1 MKIVPINLAGRTTR
15 RRCKPKPI
23 SDMLPFLQINPQDN
37 VLVALADLQKGSVL
51 QFRSQEITLQQDCP
65 AKHKFLISPL
75 KKDEALIMYGVTVG
89 RVLED
94 LPVGGVI
101 TTANTRHDASPYV
114 VRESH
119 YSWTPPDVSAWKDR
133 TFMGYPRSDGQV
145 GTRNFWLVVPLVF
158 CENRNV
164 EYIRNA
170 FLKKLG
176 YAVPD
181 AYEEL
186 VGQLVDSYRDHK
198 LGDYQP
204 AGPSESKNASR
215 LFPNVDG
222 IKFLNHEGGCGGTRE
237 DTNTLGDLIA
247 GYLNNPNV
255 AGATILSLGC
265 QHIQISILQDQI
277 RMKNPSFDK
286 PVLYFEQQKYP
297 GGEPQL
303 LTDAIVATFR
313 ELARAN
319 EAVRVS
325 APLSKLSVGLKCGG
339 SDGFSGITANPAMG
353 HLSDIL
359 TTLGAR
365 TILAEFPELCGV
377 EQELIDR
384 CVDTTKA
391 AKFATLM
398 RGYQERAEAIG
409 SGFDMNPSPGN
420 IRDGLITDAI
430 KSAGA
435 AKKGGTAPVSGVLD
449 YAEYPRDKG
458 LHLLCTPGN
467 DVEATTGMAGSGATL
482 IIFST
487 GLGTP
492 TGNPVAPVVKTATNS
507 LLAKRMADIIDFDHG
522 DIITSGKS
530 IDQSAEDLLEE
541 LIRIASGEKITA
553 AERLQQDDFIPWK
566 RGVSL

>member
-1 MKIVPINLAGRTTR
+1 MN
-15 RRCKPKPI
+15 
-23 SDMLPFLQINPQDN
+23 SDMLPFLQIHPQDN
-37 VLVALADLQKGSVL
+37 VLVALTDLQKGSVL
-51 QFRSQEITLQQDCP
+51 QFRTQEITLQQDCP

-75 KKDEALIMYGVTVG
+75 GKGDTVIMYGVTVG

-94 LPVGGVI
+94 LPIGGVI
-101 TTANTRHDASPYV
+101 TTGNTTHEASPYE
-114 VRESH
+114 VRDGH
-119 YSWTPPDVSAWKDR
+119 YRWTAPDASKWKDR
-133 TFMGYPRSDGQV
+133 TFMGFHRSDGQV

-164 EYIRNA
+164 DYIRNA
-170 FLKKLG
+170 FMKKLG

-181 AYEEL
+181 AYEAL
-186 VGQLVDSYRDHK
+186 VGQLVDSYHRDA
-198 LGDYQP
+198 LEGFQ
-204 AGPSESKNASR
+204 AGSPSSQSASNR
-215 LFPNVDG
+215 LFPNLDG

-237 DTNTLGDLIA
+237 DTNTLGELIA

-265 QHIQISILQDQI
+265 QHIQTGILQEQI
-277 RMKNPSFDK
+277 KRKNPSFDK

-303 LTDAIVATFR
+303 LTDAIVATFKG
-313 ELARAN
+313 LAKAN
-319 EAVRVS
+319 ELKRAP

-359 TTLGAR
+359 TTLGGR

-384 CVDTTKA
+384 CVDTGRA
-391 AKFATLM
+391 SKFAKLM

-435 AKKGGTAPVSGVLD
+435 AKKGGIGPVNDVLD
-449 YAEYPRDKG
+449 YAEYPSRPG

-492 TGNPVAPVVKTATNS
+492 TGNPVAPVIKTATNS
-507 LLAKRMADIIDFDHG
+507 ILAKRMSDIIDFDHG
-522 DIITSGKS
+522 DIITQGKS
-530 IDQSAEDLLEE
+530 IERSAEDLLEE
-541 LIRIASGEKITA
+541 LIKFASGERVTA

>member
-1 MKIVPINLAGRTTR
+1 
-15 RRCKPKPI
+15 
-23 SDMLPFLQINPQDN
+23 MLPFLQINPEDN
-37 VLVALADLQKGSVL
+37 VLVAISDLSKGSILSIQGIEV
-51 QFRSQEITLQQDCP
+51 TLQEACP

-75 KKDEALIMYGVTVG
+75 KKDEAVIMYGVTVG

-94 LPVGGVI
+94 LPAGGVI
-101 TTANTRHDASPYV
+101 TTANTRHDASPYQ
-114 VRESH
+114 VRPSH
-119 YSWTPPDVSAWKDR
+119 YTWAAPDVSPWKDR
-133 TFMGYPRSDGQV
+133 TFMGYHRSDGQV

-164 EYIRNA
+164 DYIRNA

-181 AYEEL
+181 AYEDL
-186 VGQLVDSYRDHK
+186 VGQLMSQYKEGNLASFH
-198 LGDYQP
+198 
-204 AGPSESKNASR
+204 PSGHTTPISSNR
-215 LFPNVDG
+215 LFPQVDG

-237 DTNTLGDLIA
+237 DTNTLCQLIA

-265 QHIQISILQDQI
+265 QHIQIEILQSEI
-277 RMKNPSFDK
+277 KRKNPSFDK
-286 PVLYFEQQKYP
+286 PVLYYEQQKYHS
-297 GGEPQL
+297 EPQL
-303 LTDAIVATFR
+303 LTDAIVDTFKQ
-313 ELARAN
+313 LVKAN
-319 EAVRVS
+319 EARRAP
-325 APLSKLSVGLKCGG
+325 APLNKLSVGLKCGG

-377 EQELIDR
+377 EQELLDR
-384 CVDTTKA
+384 CVDTAKA
-391 AKFATLM
+391 TKFAALM
-398 RGYQERAEAIG
+398 SGYQQRAEAIG

-435 AKKGGTAPVSGVLD
+435 AKKGGTAPVSDVLD
-449 YAEYPRDKG
+449 YAEYPDRSG

-492 TGNPVAPVVKTATNS
+492 TGNPVAPVIKTATNS
-507 LLAKRMADIIDFDHG
+507 ILAKRMSDIIDYDHG
-522 DIITSGKS
+522 DIITEGKGIDESG
-530 IDQSAEDLLEE
+530 EGLLEE
-541 LIRIASGEKITA
+541 LIRIASGEKLTA
-553 AERLQQDDFIPWK
+553 AEKLQQDDFIPWK

>member
-1 MKIVPINLAGRTTR
+1 
-15 RRCKPKPI
+15 
-23 SDMLPFLQINPQDN
+23 
-37 VLVALADLQKGSVL
+37 
-51 QFRSQEITLQQDCP
+51 
-65 AKHKFLISPL
+65 
-75 KKDEALIMYGVTVG
+75 
-89 RVLED
+89 
-94 LPVGGVI
+94 
-101 TTANTRHDASPYV
+101 
-114 VRESH
+114 
-119 YSWTPPDVSAWKDR
+119 
-133 TFMGYPRSDGQV
+133 V

-164 EYIRNA
+164 DYIRNA

-181 AYEEL
+181 AYEDL
-186 VGQLVDSYRDHK
+186 VGRLVSSYQSNGLDAFH
-198 LGDYQP
+198 
-204 AGPSESKNASR
+204 AGEAAASASQHR

-237 DTNTLGDLIA
+237 DTNTLGELIA

-265 QHIQISILQDQI
+265 QHIQVPILQEQI
-277 RMKNPSFDK
+277 RKKNPSFDK
-286 PVLYFEQQKYP
+286 PVLFFEQQKYP
-297 GGEPQL
+297 GGEPRL

-313 ELARAN
+313 ELVKAN
-319 EAVRVS
+319 GITRVP

-365 TILAEFPELCGV
+365 TIMAEFPELCGV

-384 CVDTTKA
+384 CVDTGKA
-391 AKFATLM
+391 SKFATLM

-435 AKKGGTAPVSGVLD
+435 ARKGGSAPVSDVLD
-449 YAEYPRDKG
+449 YAEYPHEKG

-507 LLAKRMADIIDFDHG
+507 ILAKRMADIIDFDHG

-530 IDQSAEDLLEE
+530 IEQSAEGLLEE
-541 LIRIASGEKITA
+541 LIRIASGEKQTA

>member
-1 MKIVPINLAGRTTR
+1 
-15 RRCKPKPI
+15 
-23 SDMLPFLQINPQDN
+23 
-37 VLVALADLQKGSVL
+37 VALADLQKGSVL
-51 QFRSQEITLQQDCP
+51 QFRSQEIKLEQDCP
-65 AKHKFLISPL
+65 AKHKFLIAPL
-75 KKDEALIMYGVTVG
+75 KKEGAVIMYGVTVG

-101 TTANTRHDASPYV
+101 TTGNTTHDASPYE
-114 VRESH
+114 VRDGH
-119 YSWTPPDVSAWKDR
+119 YSWSAPDVSTWKDR
-133 TFMGYPRSDGQV
+133 TFMGYYRSDGQV

-164 EYIRNA
+164 DYIRNA
-170 FLKKLG
+170 FTKKLG
-176 YAVPD
+176 YARPD
-181 AYEEL
+181 TYEEL
-186 VGQLVDSYRDHK
+186 VGQLVDSYK
-198 LGDYQP
+198 GNGLEGFK
-204 AGPSESKNASR
+204 AGSPSAASSANK

-237 DTNTLGDLIA
+237 DTNTLGELIA

-265 QHIQISILQDQI
+265 QHIQTQILQDQI
-277 RMKNPSFDK
+277 KQKNPAFDK

-313 ELARAN
+313 GLAKAN
-319 EAVRVS
+319 EAHRAP

-384 CVDTTKA
+384 CVDTGRA
-391 AKFATLM
+391 AKFASLM

-435 AKKGGTAPVSGVLD
+435 AKKGGTAPVSDVLD
-449 YAEYPRDKG
+449 YAEYPSRPG

-492 TGNPVAPVVKTATNS
+492 TGNPVAPVIKTATNS
-507 LLAKRMADIIDFDHG
+507 ILARRMSDIIDFDHG
-522 DIITSGKS
+522 DIITEGKS
-530 IDQSAEDLLEE
+530 IQRSAEDLLEE
-541 LIRIASGEKITA
+541 LVKFASGERITS